1 MIGPAFSRDVASGEG
16 IMVKSVGAGLAV
28 ALWLLGAAGASA
40 QGVVNVYNWTDYIDP
55 KILREFEAKTA
66 IKVRYDTYDSNDVLE
81 TKMLAGKT
89 GYDVIVPTSTYL
101 ARMIGAGVLMPLDK
115 AKIPNLRHM
124 DGELM
129 ARLAKSDPGNAHGV
143 IYLWGTTGI
152 GLNADKVKA
161 RMAKPP
167 ANSLAMVFDPDV
179 VTKFADCG
187 VNFLDAPDEMIPAAL
202 RYLGLDP
209 NAKDE
214 ASVAKAEAVLLKVR
228 PYVRK
233 FHSSQYVNDLANGD
247 VCLAFGWSGD
257 ILQAKARAEEAKNGV
272 RVQYLL
278 PKEGAL
284 QWFDVMTIPKDAPNP
299 AAAHAFIDF
308 LMTPEIAARLSAA
321 VQYPN
326 GNRASLP
333 FVPKD
338 AMEDKDVWPR
348 AEAMKTLYTITP
360 NTQAQ
365 QRVFTRAWTKVKAGH

>member
-1 MIGPAFSRDVASGEG
+1 MKNCAVAGL
-16 IMVKSVGAGLAV
+16 VGAVSLLAV
-28 ALWLLGAAGASA
+28 AGASA
-40 QGVVNVYNWTDYIDP
+40 QGVLNVYNWTDYIDP
-55 KILREFEAKTA
+55 KILREFEAKTGT
-66 IKVRYDTYDSNDVLE
+66 KLRYDTYDSNDVLE

-101 ARMIGAGVLMPLDK
+101 ARMIGAGVLAPLDK

-124 DGELM
+124 DEELM
-129 ARLAKSDPGNAHGV
+129 ARLARSDPGNVHGV

-152 GLNADKVKA
+152 GLNADKIKA

-167 ANSLAMVFDPDV
+167 ANSLAMVFDPAIV
-179 VTKFADCG
+179 ATFADCG
-187 VNFLDAPDEMIPAAL
+187 VNFLDAPDEIIPAAL

-214 ASVAKAEAVLLKVR
+214 ASVAKAEAQLLKVR
-228 PYVRK
+228 PFVRK

-247 VCLAFGWSGD
+247 ICLAFGWSGD

-284 QWFDVMTIPKDAPNP
+284 QWFDVMAIPKDAPNQ

-308 LMTPEIAARLSAA
+308 LMTPEIAARLSTA

-326 GNRASLP
+326 GNKASLP
-333 FVPKD
+333 FVPRE

-348 AEAMKTLYTITP
+348 AEAMKSLYTVAP

-365 QRVFTRAWTKVKAGH
+365 QRVFTRTWTKVKAGL

>member
-1 MIGPAFSRDVASGEG
+1 MFRQTVLA
-16 IMVKSVGAGLAV
+16 MVVGLVLSAG
-28 ALWLLGAAGASA
+28 GARA
-40 QGVVNVYNWTDYIDP
+40 QAVVNVYNWTDYIDA
-55 KILREFEAKTA
+55 KILVEFEAKTG

-101 ARMIGAGVLMPLDK
+101 ARMIGAGVLAPLDRS
-115 AKIPNLRHM
+115 KIPNLRHM
-124 DGELM
+124 DADLM
-129 ARLAKSDPGNAHGV
+129 ARLARVDPGNAHGV

-161 RMAKPP
+161 RMPKPP
-167 ANSLAMVFDPDV
+167 ANSLAMIFDPTV
-179 VTKFADCG
+179 VSKFADCG
-187 VNFLDAPDEMIPAAL
+187 VNLLDAPDELVPAAL

-214 ASVAKAEAVLLKVR
+214 ASVAKAEAALLKIR
-228 PYVRK
+228 PFIRK

-257 ILQAKARAEEAKNGV
+257 ILQAKTRAEEAKNGV
-272 RVQYLL
+272 KVQYLL

-284 QWFDVMTIPKDAPNP
+284 QWFDVMAIPKDAPNP

-308 LMTPEIAARLSAA
+308 LMTPEIAARISTA

-326 GNRASLP
+326 GNKASLP
-333 FVPKD
+333 HISKE
-338 AMEDKDVWPR
+338 AMEDRDVWPR
-348 AEAMKTLYTITP
+348 AEAMKTLYTVTP

-365 QRVFTRAWTKVKAGH
+365 QRLFTRVWTKVKAGH

>member
-1 MIGPAFSRDVASGEG
+1 MIRLVAALA
-16 IMVKSVGAGLAV
+16 MLLVGS
-28 ALWLLGAAGASA
+28 AAARA
-40 QGVVNVYNWTDYIDP
+40 QAVVNVYNWTDYIDA
-55 KILREFEAKTA
+55 KILTEFESKTG

-101 ARMIGAGVLMPLDK
+101 ARMIGAGVLAPLDK
-115 AKIPNLRHM
+115 TKTPNLRHM
-124 DGELM
+124 DPDLM
-129 ARLAKSDPGNAHGV
+129 GRLARVDAGNAHGV

-152 GLNADKVKA
+152 GLNADKIRA

-167 ANSLAMVFDPDV
+167 ANSLAMIFDPAV
-179 VTKFADCG
+179 ISKFADCG
-187 VNFLDAPDEMIPAAL
+187 VNLLDAPDEMIPAAL

-209 NAKDE
+209 NSKDE
-214 ASVAKAEAVLLKVR
+214 ANVLKAEAALLKIR
-228 PYVRK
+228 PFVRK

-272 RVQYLL
+272 KVQYLL

-284 QWFDVMTIPKDAPNP
+284 QWFDVMAIPKDAPNP

-308 LMTPEIAARLSAA
+308 LMTPEISARISTA

-326 GNRASLP
+326 GNKASLP
-333 FVPKD
+333 LISKET
-338 AMEDKDVWPR
+338 MEDKDVWPR
-348 AEAMKTLYTITP
+348 AEAMKSLYTITP
-360 NTQAQ
+360 NNQAQ
-365 QRVFTRAWTKVKAGH
+365 QRLFTRVWTKVKAGH